1 MAGSLKG
8 LGQPLPPGLAR
19 SLQLGEEE
27 RAPCLHVPQ
36 GQRGVTPP
44 ASAQPRAAPFAIAG
58 HARLLQEGMW
68 HSGSGPRR
76 LINPN
81 RKAWG
86 EVNSFHL
93 SVGSLRARQ
102 QQAEPP
108 ASLPAQPH
116 RGGEALHGEQTP
128 GERGYHTV
136 STRAG
141 GGTKPSALQQ
151 RPARARCQNSSRR
164 AKPQRPPPA
173 LLPHGSPLKAWR
185 VLSSFW
191 GVAPHPD
198 GCAQVLTLNRQCLF
212 PALLHGAA
220 HLSASP
226 QGRQRKPRAAP
237 GKEVKSPV

>member
-19 SLQLGEEE
+19 SLQLREEE
-27 RAPCLHVPQ
+27 RALCLHVPQ

-44 ASAQPRAAPFAIAG
+44 ASAPAESSPVCHRWPRSAPAGRHLAFWRQP
-58 HARLLQEGMW
+58 
-68 HSGSGPRR
+68 SK
-76 LINPN
+76 INPN

-116 RGGEALHGEQTP
+116 RGGEALLGEQTP

-151 RPARARCQNSSRR
+151 RPARARCQNSSCR
-164 AKPQRPPPA
+164 AKPRRPPPA